1 MRPACTGDA
10 ARGHQPASGGHVT
23 ARVCHRAVAND
34 DAVKE
39 RPRPRE
45 FSRVSESLR
54 YYRTFPEVTW
64 FVEAELDEVWSSLR
78 LCCWPEPP
86 RCGASGG
93 ASGRRARSA
102 RRAAAFLQPHH
113 DLRHAPSAHHRA
125 APRGRHL
132 GSAELVKGR
141 RLSAVEFRRTSLQD
155 PGGRVSRASAHQSR
169 SVLSANNDHDF
180 SPDGKLLAISA
191 SVKGGGGSQVFV
203 ANADGTNHRVVAPV
217 PPSYFH
223 GWSPDGKW
231 LSYVANRDMKQYDV
245 YRVSVDGGPE
255 QRLTVDPAY
264 DDGTDYSPDGK
275 WIYFNSDRGNDWNIW
290 RIPAEG
296 AGPNDSLA
304 QRVTNDDLEDWF
316 PHPSPDGKSLIYLS
330 FPANTVGHN
339 DRNLAVKIRMIPMP
353 GDTLAPVEPT
363 VLVEL
368 IGGQGTINVNSW
380 SPDSRRFGYVAYID
394 NQPPKY
400 RRVPGSWFHGSG
412 SGSTSRRTRTVEP
425 GTLELE
431 A

>member
-1 MRPACTGDA
+1 MVRRSRAGRSLVVVASVLLAGAAAIA
-10 ARGHQPASGGHVT
+10 ARQAAPQGGAPAAPAGPPRFSSRIMVYDTHLRRITELHRGDGIWEAPNWSKDGAYLLSNSGG
-23 ARVCHRAVAND
+23 
-34 DAVKE
+34 
-39 RPRPRE
+39 
-45 FSRVSESLR
+45 
-54 YYRTFPEVTW
+54 
-64 FVEAELDEVWSSLR
+64 R
-78 LCCWPEPP
+78 LYKIPV
-86 RCGASGG
+86 
-93 ASGRRARSA
+93 
-102 RRAAAFLQPHH
+102 
-113 DLRHAPSAHHRA
+113 D
-125 APRGRHL
+125 
-132 GSAELVKGR
+132 GSAPPQPINL
-141 RLSAVEFRRTSLQD
+141 D
-155 PGGRVSRASAHQSR
+155 PS
-169 SVLSANNDHDF
+169 LSANNDHDF

-394 NQPPKY
+394 NQPPK
-400 RRVPGSWFHGSG
+400 
-412 SGSTSRRTRTVEP
+412 
-425 GTLELE
+425 
-431 A
+431 